1 RRRTMPGALDKSRP
15 VVIPKT
21 RASARSSTAPPPPGP
36 PRPPPGQTRSPRRCR
51 PPAPPSRPPRPP
63 PPRPP
68 PRSATPADPSYDRLI
83 CVWPWR
89 AGGRPP
95 WRTGCVPCQ
104 GRKPCLAGDFRLCH
118 RLSGGGR
125 LSEKGVIRLRMSSIP
140 RPGSRHETELPVGP
154 DTGRQPETSPDGRPL
169 AAEVRGLVKTYGG
182 LTAVAGIDFEIRRG
196 EIFALLGP
204 NGAGKTT
211 TVEILE
217 GYRARDGGQ
226 VTVLGCDPG
235 RERAQLKNRIGI
247 MLPST
252 GVEPYLTVHETV
264 SMYAGLYPHPRPAGE
279 VFDLVELT
287 AKRDERVVRLSGRR
301 RRPVPPQSAPTRG
314 TGCSEPDSA
323 PSWPYVE
330 GATGSRQPMRGATC
344 ERGPRTH

>member
-1 RRRTMPGALDKSRP
+1 
-15 VVIPKT
+15 
-21 RASARSSTAPPPPGP
+21 
-36 PRPPPGQTRSPRRCR
+36 
-51 PPAPPSRPPRPP
+51 
-63 PPRPP
+63 
-68 PRSATPADPSYDRLI
+68 
-83 CVWPWR
+83 
-89 AGGRPP
+89 
-95 WRTGCVPCQ
+95 
-104 GRKPCLAGDFRLCH
+104 
-118 RLSGGGR
+118 
-125 LSEKGVIRLRMSSIP
+125 MSSIP

-226 VTVLGCDPG
+226 VTVLDCDPG

-252 GVEPYLTVHETV
+252 WPRLPAPCSSGRVGGLT
-264 SMYAGLYPHPRPAGE
+264 SA
-279 VFDLVELT
+279 
-287 AKRDERVVRLSGRR
+287 SGRR
-301 RRPVPPQSAPTRG
+301 RRPVPPRSAPTRG

-330 GATGSRQPMRGATC
+330 GATGSRQLMRGATC